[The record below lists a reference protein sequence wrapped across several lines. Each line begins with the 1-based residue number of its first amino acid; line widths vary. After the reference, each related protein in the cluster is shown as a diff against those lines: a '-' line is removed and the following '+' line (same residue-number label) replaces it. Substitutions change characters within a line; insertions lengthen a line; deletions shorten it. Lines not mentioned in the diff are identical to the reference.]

1 MIPLFKYYF
10 YPFLS
15 NLKERGSC
23 RLYDLGNFIA
33 QDLKM
38 NQNDKVELTKGGK
51 ITKHQSRLNYCASY
65 LKKMKLVETFSS
77 GSYSITKRGEEVLEE
92 FGNKLTLDDLRN
104 LPEFLST
111 QISATN
117 DDYVYVRAHTRGG
130 KIINPYIANKKNLK
144 KKNPNIEADVSEQFR
159 KNLKSK

>member
-92 FGNKLTLDDLRN
+92 FGNKLTLDDLIDAYKN
-104 LPEFLST
+104 KLIYIEEYKKGLIQQLFP
-111 QISATN
+111 TN
-117 DDYVYVRAHTRGG
+117 
-130 KIINPYIANKKNLK
+130 
-144 KKNPNIEADVSEQFR
+144 S
-159 KNLKSK
+159 